1 MAISIL
7 CREFFL
13 ISSAYSANLLGQ
25 CRIVYR
31 PLKLRHLILE
41 EFFLFHVF
49 VELFRANHI
58 LFLMK

>member
-1 MAISIL
+1 MN
-7 CREFFL
+7 FFL

-41 EFFLFHVF
+41 EFFIFHVF